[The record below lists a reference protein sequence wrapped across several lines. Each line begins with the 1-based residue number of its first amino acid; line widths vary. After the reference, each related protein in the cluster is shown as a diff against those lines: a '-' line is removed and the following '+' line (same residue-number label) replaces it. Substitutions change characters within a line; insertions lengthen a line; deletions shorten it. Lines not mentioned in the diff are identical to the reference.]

1 MLNTFPPKECPH
13 LWGELKCPFPIIAGY
28 FVCKLMRKMRVMKG
42 FPGGRPCLLER
53 EAVLTS
59 SIRDFHTRKCGITS
73 RIVHCTKNLC
83 LRIHPSR
90 GERVAQ
96 VQNLK
101 RPRRG
106 GTLAR
111 ISGVRFS
118 ARQCIQPHC
127 TRSAAT
133 CLGIFEVYTMY
144 YN

>member
-1 MLNTFPPKECPH
+1 
-13 LWGELKCPFPIIAGY
+13 
-28 FVCKLMRKMRVMKG
+28 MRKWG
-42 FPGGRPCLLER
+42 LLSGRPCLLEWK
-53 EAVLTS
+53 ADVNS
-59 SIRDFHTRKCGITS
+59 SIRCFCTRKQRITS
-73 RIVHCTKNLC
+73 RIVHCTENLF
-83 LRIHPSR
+83 LRIHPSHGCSR

-111 ISGVRFS
+111 ISGARFS

-144 YN
+144 CNWYGLPLFLDLRAKNPVITQRHGGTRAKP